1 MRFIIWITIK
11 KFFIYFHL
19 HSKANGDCETS
30 YFTSNPVTG
39 PAIPPICGGND
50 GLHIYM
56 DAGAYYDDQST
67 FSVVVGESGL
77 DWKILVGFQFFVLVV
92 SLINL
97 QSLKKTCTSQ
107 VN

>member
-1 MRFIIWITIK
+1 MT
-11 KFFIYFHL
+11 
-19 HSKANGDCETS
+19 SDNGDCETS

-50 GLHIYM
+50 GLHLYM

-77 DWKILVGFQFFVLVV
+77 DWKILVGIAFFTFHGK
-92 SLINL
+92 NL
-97 QSLKKTCTSQ
+97 SHFVDWLELNRS
-107 VN
+107 NAFS

>member
-1 MRFIIWITIK
+1 MT
-11 KFFIYFHL
+11 L
-19 HSKANGDCETS
+19 DNGDCETS

-50 GLHIYM
+50 GLHLYM

-77 DWKILVGFQFFVLVV
+77 DWKILVGIAFFKFHGKKLSPFVDVLGWY
-92 SLINL
+92 
-97 QSLKKTCTSQ
+97 
-107 VN
+107 

>member
-1 MRFIIWITIK
+1 MT
-11 KFFIYFHL
+11 
-19 HSKANGDCETS
+19 SDNGDCETS

-50 GLHIYM
+50 GLHLYM

-77 DWKILVGFQFFVLVV
+77 DWKILVGIAFFLN
-92 SLINL
+92 SMAKICPILLMAWAGIEKNAL
-97 QSLKKTCTSQ
+97 SCR
-107 VN
+107 